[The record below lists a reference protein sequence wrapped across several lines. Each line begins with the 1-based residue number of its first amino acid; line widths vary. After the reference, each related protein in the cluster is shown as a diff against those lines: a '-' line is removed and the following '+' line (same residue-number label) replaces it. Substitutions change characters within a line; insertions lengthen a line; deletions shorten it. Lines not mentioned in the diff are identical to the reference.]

1 MKYDIIANFLPLM
14 DRASVS
20 CAFSNAK
27 TNSTTSTAQLSFNFI
42 LSTLKDGMKK
52 KEEKSSVNI

>member
-42 LSTLKDGMKK
+42 LSTPKRWNEKK
-52 KEEKSSVNI
+52 KKKAA